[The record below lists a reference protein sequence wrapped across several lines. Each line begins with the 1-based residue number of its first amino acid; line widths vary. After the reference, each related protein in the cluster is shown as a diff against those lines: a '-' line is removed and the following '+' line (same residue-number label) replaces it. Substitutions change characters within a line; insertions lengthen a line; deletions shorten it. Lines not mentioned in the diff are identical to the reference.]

1 MSKNRHTSRNIDWIT
16 ILIYMILVFL
26 GWMNIYAAVYREN
39 TEIFDIS
46 HRYGMQLLWIVT
58 AFAIGFAILL
68 IESNFFSIFAFHTYF
83 ATVILLIL
91 VIFVGKEVK
100 GARAWFAIGEFK
112 LQPSELSK
120 FATALALSKLMGAFS
135 YHFEKREDMMK
146 ALAVIALP
154 VICIFGQNDTGSALV
169 YGSFMLVLFREG
181 MPAQVLGFSILAIV
195 LFICSLLVNMQILLP
210 AIFVIALI
218 IEWFSS
224 RSLKDMIYAVAI
236 PGSITC
242 LMLLSN
248 RFLHTSISLHLM
260 FFIGIVVVCVTGLLA
275 GLNSRVKKSPFVII
289 VLLASVLYCYS
300 VDYIFDNVLEPHQR
314 TRINVLLGVE
324 QDLKGAGY
332 NVHQSMIAIGSG
344 GWTGKGFL
352 QSTQTK
358 YNFVP
363 EQSTDFI
370 FCTLGEEWGFVGSF
384 VVIGLFVTLLLR
396 ILYLAERQR
405 SNFSRIY
412 GYSVASIIFFHLAVN
427 LGMTM
432 GLIPVI
438 GIPLPFFSYGGS
450 SLWAFTVL
458 LFIFIRLDAS
468 RLELV

>member
-1 MSKNRHTSRNIDWIT
+1 LSKNRHTSRNLDWFT
-16 ILIYMILVFL
+16 ILIYATLVFL
-26 GWMNIYAAVYREN
+26 GWLNIYAAVYREN

-46 HRYGMQLLWIVT
+46 HRYGMQLLWIGT
-58 AFAIGFAILL
+58 AFAIAFAILL

-83 ATVILLIL
+83 ITVILLVI

-135 YHFEKREDMMK
+135 FHFERREDMLK

-181 MPAQVLGFSILAIV
+181 MPGQVLGFSIWAIV
-195 LFICSLLVNMQILLP
+195 LFISSLLIDMDHLLL
-210 AIFVIALI
+210 ALFIIALI
-218 IEWFSS
+218 INYFSNKNVKEV
-224 RSLKDMIYAVAI
+224 LYAALIAV
-236 PGSITC
+236 GVSS

-248 RFLHTSISLHLM
+248 RFFKTHIQLQLIYFLSILS
-260 FFIGIVVVCVTGLLA
+260 VCLVALVSY
-275 GLNSRVKKSPFVII
+275 LNNRVKKNFYVILI
-289 VLLASVLYCYS
+289 LLMSVLYAYS
-300 VDYIFDNVLEPHQR
+300 VDYIFDNILEPHQR

-324 QDLKGAGY
+324 QDIKGAGY

-370 FCTLGEEWGFVGSF
+370 FCTLGEEWGFAGTLF
-384 VVIGLFVTLLLR
+384 VIALFVTLLLR
-396 ILYLAERQR
+396 IIHLAERQR
-405 SNFSRIY
+405 SSFSRIY
-412 GYSVASIIFFHLAVN
+412 GYSVASILFFHLAVN
-427 LGMTM
+427 IGMTI